1 MRLSLLSLA
10 AAFAFS
16 GALAGCA
23 SDPDQTYDPVVPAP
37 EGASEVVGTGEPIQ
51 VGEPVADGEII
62 TVAEVVMHAA
72 DLDGQTV
79 RVAGVTEEV
88 CQQMGCWLTLRP
100 ESGPTAT
107 PVRVKVAT
115 NDDGGYAFTFPK
127 DIAGRDVV
135 LVGTVMQR
143 EVPVEERRHYAE
155 DAGAT
160 PDEIAAIEGPERTVE
175 LVASGATIL

>member
-1 MRLSLLSLA
+1 MRTLLLPLA

-16 GALAGCA
+16 GALTGCA
-23 SDPDQTYDPVVPAP
+23 SDPDQTYDPVVPTP
-37 EGASEVVGTGEPIQ
+37 EVDESAVAAEPIE

-62 TVAEVVMHAA
+62 TVAEVVNHAA

-100 ESGPTAT
+100 ESGPSAT
-107 PVRVKVAT
+107 PVRVRVVK
-115 NDDGGYAFTFPK
+115 DDAGDYAFTFPK

-135 LVGTVMQR
+135 LVGTVAQR
-143 EVPVEERRHYAE
+143 EVPVDERRHYAE

-160 PDEIAAIEGPERTVE
+160 EEELAAITESEQTIE
-175 LVASGATIL
+175 LIARGATIL

>member
-1 MRLSLLSLA
+1 MRFLALSLA
-10 AAFAFS
+10 TAF
-16 GALAGCA
+16 ALAGCA
-23 SDPDQTYDPVVPAP
+23 SDPDQTYDPIVPTP
-37 EGASEVVGTGEPIQ
+37 EADETAVAAEPIE
-51 VGEPVADGEII
+51 VGEPVSDGEII
-62 TVAEVVMHAA
+62 TVAEVVDHAA

-100 ESGPTAT
+100 ESGPSAS

-115 NDDGGYAFTFPK
+115 GDDGAYAFTFPK

-135 LVGTVMQR
+135 LVGTVAQR
-143 EVPVEERRHYAE
+143 EVPVDERRHYAE

-160 PDEIAAIEGPERTVE
+160 EEELAAITEPEQTIE
-175 LVASGATIL
+175 LIARGATIL